1 MIVITINIV
10 IELIEPTIVKPCLVL
25 IHSIMILISIKMI
38 MMIIVITRKKEIV
51 LSLPCVTKER
61 VMQRLSILGFFAQDI
76 MITWLHK
83 IVMIKLNEPGVRL
96 SFVLDLQLNSVLAQ
110 WTHLCGITIN
120 IDIIIVVIVVVVVV
134 VVVVVIKVIVII
146 IIMDS
151 RPA

>member
-1 MIVITINIV
+1 MTWSRPAGIGFPQRHHIIISSISRMIVITINIV

-76 MITWLHK
+76 MKMT
-83 IVMIKLNEPGVRL
+83 RC
-96 SFVLDLQLNSVLAQ
+96 
-110 WTHLCGITIN
+110 TT
-120 IDIIIVVIVVVVVV
+120 
-134 VVVVVIKVIVII
+134 
-146 IIMDS
+146 
-151 RPA
+151 R